1 MKKELHEANRLS
13 WNAATVAH
21 NSHKG
26 DQAAFFRANG
36 STLFPEE
43 TTLLGDVK
51 GLALLHL
58 QCNAGQ
64 DTLSIAR
71 LGAKVTGVDISDEA
85 IAFAA
90 QLSAQSGIPAR
101 FERSDVYDYFRD
113 AAARGERY
121 DIVFCSYGTL
131 CWLSDMSAWA
141 RGVSQLLRAG
151 GRFVFI
157 DFHPYAMVFD
167 EAWQLHCD
175 YFDDAPM
182 PEAGVGDYVAQSN
195 DGLVRE
201 RYEAGVQDFR
211 NPHPSFEFAWGV
223 GEVITALAQAGLA
236 VERFDEYP
244 YANGW
249 KPFEG
254 MRDIGGRRMA
264 PPEGMPRIPLM
275 YSLVARKPNVL

>member
-1 MKKELHEANRLS
+1 MKKKLHEANRLS

-26 DQAAFFRANG
+26 DQAALLRNGG

-43 TTLLGDVK
+43 AGLLGNVQ
-51 GLALLHL
+51 GLRVLHL

-64 DTLSIAR
+64 DSLSIAR
-71 LGAKVTGVDISDEA
+71 LGADVTGVDISDEA
-85 IAFAA
+85 IAFAKR
-90 QLSAQSGIPAR
+90 LSAQSGVPAR
-101 FERSDVYDYFRD
+101 FVRSDVYDYFGD
-113 AAARGERY
+113 AQARRERH

-131 CWLSDMSAWA
+131 CWLSDLPAWA
-141 RGVSQLLRAG
+141 RGVSQVLAPG

-157 DFHPYAMVFD
+157 DFHPFAMVFNPS
-167 EAWQLHCD
+167 WQFHYD
-175 YFDDAPM
+175 YFNDAPVQ
-182 PEAGVGDYVAQSN
+182 EDGVSDYVAGSG

-201 RYEAGVQDFR
+201 GYETGVQDFK

-223 GEVITALAQAGLA
+223 GQVTTALSQAGLV
-236 VERFDEYP
+236 VERLDEYP

-275 YSLVARKPNVL
+275 YSLCARKR